1 MKTHSIEWLHSN
13 TNQNL
18 AILDS
23 ASKLNRVLNLAGR
36 GFVALVPALAII
48 VGAAWAVTVPSLEL
62 FLQAT
67 IWSSSFV
74 FFGLALDS
82 QKATIGLALASGLA
96 LLSLAWLSS
105 SIASEFVIV
114 AAALIASWV
123 AAAILRS

>member
-1 MKTHSIEWLHSN
+1 MKTHSIEWSHSS
-13 TNQNL
+13 TNPNL

-23 ASKLNRVLNLAGR
+23 ASKLNRALHLAGN

-48 VGAAWAVTVPSLEL
+48 VGAAWAITVPSLEL

-67 IWSSSFV
+67 IWTSSFV

-82 QKATIGLALASGLA
+82 QKATIGLALASGVA

-105 SIASEFVIV
+105 SVASEFIIV
-114 AAALIASWV
+114 AAALVAAWV
-123 AAAILRS
+123 AAAILRR

>member
-1 MKTHSIEWLHSN
+1 MKTHTIEWSHN
-13 TNQNL
+13 ETNPNL

-23 ASKLNRVLNLAGR
+23 ASKLNGILQMAAK

-62 FLQAT
+62 FLQAS
-67 IWSSSFV
+67 IWTSAFV

-82 QKATIGLALASGLA
+82 QKATIGLALASGFA

-105 SIASEFVIV
+105 SVASEFIIV
-114 AAALIASWV
+114 AATLIATWV
-123 AAAILRS
+123 ATAILQR